1 MKTKFQK
8 LKEAVT
14 NPPPERLMAI
24 EYKSHILQALGILVV
39 CVMLIIEGF
48 WYIIFALIFGVG
60 ISYSQGV
67 TAYQKYKFVKSMS
80 PPEKPK
86 DFVKD
91 VSPTRKRGKIIDY
104 ALGWK
109 AKWSSMF
116 MAVFTPILILNLWLG
131 LPYGTRW
138 EKVTYLISYPII
150 IIVTYII
157 LYYVFFYMIARP
169 IYSEKIKED
178 VE

>member
-1 MKTKFQK
+1 MITKFQK

-24 EYKSHILQALGILVV
+24 EYKSHILQGLGILVV

-67 TAYQKYKFVKSMS
+67 TAYNKYKYIKSMS
-80 PPEKPK
+80 PPEQPK

-91 VSPTRKRGKIIDY
+91 VSPSRMRGKIIDY

-116 MAVFTPILILNLWLG
+116 MAVFTPLLILNGWLG
-131 LPYGTRW
+131 MSRDTLWQKTGYSLS
-138 EKVTYLISYPII
+138 YLGII
-150 IIVTYII
+150 IATYII
-157 LYYVFFYMIARP
+157 LYYVFFYMIAKP
-169 IYSEKIKED
+169 IYSEKVKED
-178 VE
+178 GE